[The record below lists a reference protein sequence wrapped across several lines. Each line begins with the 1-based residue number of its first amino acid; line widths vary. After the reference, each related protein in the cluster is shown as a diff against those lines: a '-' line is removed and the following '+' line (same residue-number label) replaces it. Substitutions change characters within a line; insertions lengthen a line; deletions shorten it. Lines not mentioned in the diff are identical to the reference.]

1 MFLLL
6 VLASEL
12 GDGRKTEGLDQALHS
27 KTAACELEV
36 DDSLGAALQCS
47 GKRSKPGTVAGQVN
61 PMLLGIICV

>member
-12 GDGRKTEGLDQALHS
+12 GDGRKTLDQALHS